1 MRRLLVSTLAIAV
14 LFVAATGCTGQRS
27 AYEERIRN
35 LEAENAALRAQ
46 ADSRRTPTSAPKPAI
61 EPDERARLEAEGFK
75 VTDDGRTFTLSLG
88 SKVLFA
94 SGKATLRPAAR
105 RALDQAASLIKRKY
119 ADAKIVVQGHTDSQP
134 IKRTIRRWKNNQELS
149 VARAKA
155 VATHLRQAG
164 VEATNVVVQG
174 FGATKP
180 VATNKTKKGR
190 ELNRRVELVVRIR
203 R

>member
-1 MRRLLVSTLAIAV
+1 MHRLLVSTLAIAG
-14 LFVAATGCTGQRS
+14 LFITATGCTGQQA

-46 ADSRRTPTSAPKPAI
+46 QRTPPAPAPKLAI
-61 EPDERARLEAEGFK
+61 EPDERARLEAEGFT
-75 VTDDGRTFTLSLG
+75 VTDNGRTFTLSLG

-119 ADAKIVVQGHTDSQP
+119 ANASIIVQGHTDSQP
-134 IKRTIRRWKNNQELS
+134 IKRSIRRWKNNQELS

-155 VATHLRQAG
+155 VAAHLRQAG
-164 VEATNVVVQG
+164 VAPTNIVVEG
-174 FGATKP
+174 FGAKKP